1 MKTIQSTGK
10 TVEEAIASALKEL
23 GGVSRDKVDIE
34 VIEEGSRG
42 LFGLLGTKSAVVRL
56 TVKESK
62 AEKAQ
67 EFLQALMEKMGVKA
81 EVEIISAD
89 QEQVFL
95 DILGEDLGNLIGRR
109 GQTLDSIQ
117 YLVNLVV
124 NRGSQER
131 VRLIVDVSGY
141 RQRREQT
148 LYNLAVRLAERVE
161 QKGESVTLEPMSAH
175 ERRVIHLALQ
185 DNPKVYTQSRGEEP
199 DRKIIICP
207 KR

>member
-1 MKTIQSTGK
+1 MKTIESTGK
-10 TVEEAIASALKEL
+10 TVEEAIESALREL
-23 GGVSRDKVDIE
+23 GGISRDKVDIE

-81 EVEIISAD
+81 QVEIISAD

-95 DILGEDLGNLIGRR
+95 DICGEDLGNLIGRR

-185 DNPKVYTQSRGEEP
+185 DNPKVYTQSKGEEP
-199 DRKIIICP
+199 ERKIIICP